1 MEKDKMKKELWLRV
15 PTEMFNQVNAIA
27 ESQGIRYSALLRQ
40 IIQEYLD
47 KKKDICA

>member
-1 MEKDKMKKELWLRV
+1 MGKEKMKKELWLRV

-27 ESQGIRYSALLRQ
+27 ESQRIRYSALLRQ

-47 KKKDICA
+47 KKKDICE

>member
-1 MEKDKMKKELWLRV
+1 MKKELWLRV
-15 PTEMFNQVNAIA
+15 STEMFNQVNLIA